1 MTGFSLRKCRA
12 SGIAR
17 AASVSKKWL
26 QDYVNNKYAQ
36 NPQEVKVS
44 DKPKAKLEIECHEA
58 WSFVANKD
66 NKQWIWLALDK
77 KTREIVGV
85 YIGDHSESGGN
96 GLSNSLPPV
105 YRQCAGGYTDFWAS
119 YEKILPNLR
128 HKAGGKESGKANHIE
143 RFNNTM
149 CQRISRLV
157 RKTLSFYKKLENHIS
172 AP

>member
-1 MTGFSLRKCRA
+1 LTGFSLRKFLS

-36 NPQEVKVS
+36 TLQQVKVS
-44 DKPKAKLEIECHEA
+44 DKPKAKLEIECDEA

-85 YIGDHSESGGN
+85 YIGDLALARYLPAADRSESGAN
-96 GLSNSLPPV
+96 GLWNSLPPV
-105 YRQCAGGYTDFWAS
+105 YPRAFGR
-119 YEKILPNLR
+119 KLPPETLD
-128 HKAGGKESGKANHIE
+128 ANVQFVIQTFGHL
-143 RFNNTM
+143 M
-149 CQRISRLV
+149 
-157 RKTLSFYKKLENHIS
+157 RKFYQNPGIKL
-172 AP
+172 